1 MNFKMLIFGESGT
14 GKTFC
19 TRTLLDAGYK
29 IRFLAAENNAITGTK
44 IAMQHWET
52 EHKKPVPEDS
62 FALMIPSRP
71 KRSLKDLVASQEG
84 FISKTL
90 DSQLRTADPKRKN
103 YTRYL
108 EVLKATVAFKD
119 TETGKE
125 FGSVDDWGDDTVL
138 VIDSLTILCEAI
150 KQSVIGGKLAVSQP
164 EWGVMQGIL
173 VEFLRQLTED
183 LLCNLVVIAHPNKE
197 IDPILG
203 VQKIYPANLGQALN
217 NLLPTYFTEVVWAFR
232 EKEKFYWSTDHKQA
246 VTRNTMLPIKDKME
260 QDFKLLKRG

>member
-1 MNFKMLIFGESGT
+1 MLIFGESGT

-29 IRFLAAENNAITGTK
+29 VRFLAAENNAITGTT
-44 IAMQHWET
+44 IAMQHWEE
-52 EHKKPVPEDS
+52 EHKKKIPEGD
-62 FALMIPSRP
+62 FALMIPNRP
-71 KRSLKDLVASQEG
+71 KRSLKDLVASQEQ
-84 FISKTL
+84 FIGKTL
-90 DSQLRTADPKRKN
+90 DSQFKSADPKRKN

-108 EVLKATVAFKD
+108 EVLKATVNFVDSTTAMNY
-119 TETGKE
+119 
-125 FGSVDDWGDDTVL
+125 GSVDDWGDDTVL

-183 LLCNLVVIAHPNKE
+183 IKCNVVVIAHPNKE
-197 IDPILG
+197 IDPVLG
-203 VQKIYPANLGQALN
+203 VQRIYPANLGQALN
-217 NLLPTYFTEVVWAFR
+217 NKLPTYFTEVVWAFR
-232 EKEKFYWSTDHKQA
+232 EKQNFYWSTDHRQA

-260 QDFKLLKRG
+260 QDFRLLKGN